1 MVLVLR
7 LIYVGAALLSTA
19 AGALVTASL
28 FIAERA
34 PQSTKFLGISLVVS
48 AIYVAVGIVLLG
60 IQRHAAATAAAVH
73 GDVGG
78 SSRRL
83 DRHVSRLLAYLLAA
97 GVFVCVVL
105 ALMAYGILARIDQG
119 FAVFG

>member
-1 MVLVLR
+1 MILVLR
-7 LIYVGAALLSTA
+7 LVYVGAALLSTA
-19 AGALVTASL
+19 SGALVTASL
-28 FIAERA
+28 YIAERA
-34 PQSTKFLGISLVVS
+34 PQSPKFLGISLVVS
-48 AIYVAVGIVLLG
+48 AIYFGVGVVLLG

-83 DRHVSRLLAYLLAA
+83 DRHVTRLLAYLLVA
-97 GVFVCVVL
+97 GMFVGVVL